1 MRSYGG
7 ETSHIW
13 LRRLCCKRCGRLHL
27 ELPDLLVPQKHYAAE
42 VIENVVD
49 EVSTEEDESTE
60 DYPCQDTMQR
70 WKRWMAF
77 CETQIEGGSDPLE
90 TGSLAW
96 AVTFW
101 KRVIPCS
108 RPSAWTGLVGWGSVC
123 ERFTTQV
130 AACPLPPMHLL
141 CMVSRKS
148 HDVYCLCKEVWH
160 HGQPRKNDLAR

>member
-60 DYPCQDTMQR
+60 DYPCQDTMHR
-70 WKRWMAF
+70 WKRWLAF
-77 CETQIEGGSDPLE
+77 CGTQIEGQLRSIGERLLGLGRDILEASDSILQALRVDGAGWLGICLRAIYNSG
-90 TGSLAW
+90 GSL
-96 AVTFW
+96 
-101 KRVIPCS
+101 
-108 RPSAWTGLVGWGSVC
+108 
-123 ERFTTQV
+123 
-130 AACPLPPMHLL
+130 LPASCAPALPG
-141 CMVSRKS
+141 VP
-148 HDVYCLCKEVWH
+148 E
-160 HGQPRKNDLAR
+160 GP